1 MFTARNPSINYG
13 QNFSNYNEN
22 YFTTRKKILNDFMK
36 DEENENLKYIQ
47 ETESLV
53 SQTKMF
59 LKDLLGGQVDFDI
72 LNDQLE
78 DIQTELEN
86 DCNIMKGEINTLK
99 AMDENIEKQITMLQ
113 KEEENGSNEYKNK
126 INSLKNELES
136 KEFTIQNMERL
147 YIELEDVIKDNIQKG
162 NEQLLTMEQFSNFL
176 NQNVR
181 LKDEIKQ
188 LEIEKLKLD
197 EKYSQV
203 LKENVMLRKK
213 NEDYD
218 KQKIE
223 EILKSYDKEKNKIGK
238 EDAIKKINEYK
249 NKQQKLNKEYDDI
262 KEKIENLILTLKGL
276 NIESKNFNDH
286 LNNIK
291 NELLTSEL
299 DIYQTK
305 IRNKSISHRKMKLK
319 KNSNSDSNN
328 LIRMQINVFFP
339 HLDKKHKNEK
349 K

>member
-13 QNFSNYNEN
+13 SHFSNYNEN

-59 LKDLLGGQVDFDI
+59 LKDLLSGQVDFDI

-78 DIQTELEN
+78 DIQTELES

-99 AMDENIEKQITMLQ
+99 AMDESIEKQISVLQ

-181 LKDEIKQ
+181 LKDEIKE
-188 LEIEKLKLD
+188 LEQEKMKLD

-203 LKENVMLRKK
+203 LKENVLLRKK
-213 NEDYD
+213 DEEYD
-218 KQKIE
+218 KQRVE
-223 EILKSYDKEKNKIGK
+223 DILKSYDKEKNKTGK
-238 EDAIKKINEYK
+238 DEAIKKINEYQ
-249 NKQQKLNKEYDDI
+249 NKQNKLNKEYDDI
-262 KEKIENLILTLKGL
+262 KEKIENLILNLRGL
-276 NIESKNFNDH
+276 NIESNNFNQH
-286 LNNIK
+286 LSNIK

-299 DIYQTK
+299 DIYSTR
-305 IRNKSISHRKMKLK
+305 IRNKSISFKKMKMK
-319 KNSNSDSNN
+319 KISNN
-328 LIRMQINVFFP
+328 DNNNIIRMQMNAFYN
-339 HLDKKHKNEK
+339 KKIKKNK

>member
-1 MFTARNPSINYG
+1 
-13 QNFSNYNEN
+13 
-22 YFTTRKKILNDFMK
+22 MK

-59 LKDLLGGQVDFDI
+59 LKDLLSGQVDFDI

-78 DIQTELEN
+78 DIQTELES

-99 AMDENIEKQITMLQ
+99 AMDESIEKQISVLQ

-181 LKDEIKQ
+181 LKDEIKE
-188 LEIEKLKLD
+188 LEQEKMKLD

-203 LKENVMLRKK
+203 LKENVLLRKK
-213 NEDYD
+213 DEAYD
-218 KQKIE
+218 KQRVE
-223 EILKSYDKEKNKIGK
+223 DILKSYDKEKNKTGK
-238 EDAIKKINEYK
+238 DEAIKKINEYQ
-249 NKQQKLNKEYDDI
+249 NKQNKLNKEYDDI
-262 KEKIENLILTLKGL
+262 KEKIENLILNLRGL
-276 NIESKNFNDH
+276 NIESNNFNQH
-286 LNNIK
+286 LSNIK

-299 DIYQTK
+299 DIYSTR
-305 IRNKSISHRKMKLK
+305 IRNKSISFRKMKMK
-319 KNSNSDSNN
+319 KISNN
-328 LIRMQINVFFP
+328 DNNNIIRMQMNAFYN
-339 HLDKKHKNEK
+339 KKIKKNK

>member
-13 QNFSNYNEN
+13 QNFSKYNEN

-305 IRNKSISHRKMKLK
+305 IRNKSISHHKMKLK

-339 HLDKKHKNEK
+339 HLDKKHKKEK

>member
-13 QNFSNYNEN
+13 SHFSNYNEN

-59 LKDLLGGQVDFDI
+59 LKDLLSGQVDFDI

-78 DIQTELEN
+78 DIQTELES

-99 AMDENIEKQITMLQ
+99 AMDESIEKQISVLQ

-181 LKDEIKQ
+181 LKDEIKE
-188 LEIEKLKLD
+188 LEQEKMKLD

-203 LKENVMLRKK
+203 LKENVLLRKK
-213 NEDYD
+213 DEAYD
-218 KQKIE
+218 KQRVE
-223 EILKSYDKEKNKIGK
+223 DILKSYDKEKNKTGK
-238 EDAIKKINEYK
+238 DEAIKKINEYQ
-249 NKQQKLNKEYDDI
+249 NKQNKLNKEYDDI
-262 KEKIENLILTLKGL
+262 KEKIENLILNLRGL
-276 NIESKNFNDH
+276 NIESNNFNQH

-299 DIYQTK
+299 DIYSTR
-305 IRNKSISHRKMKLK
+305 IRNKSISFKKMKMK
-319 KNSNSDSNN
+319 KISNN
-328 LIRMQINVFFP
+328 DNNNIIRMQMNAFYN
-339 HLDKKHKNEK
+339 KKIKKNK